1 MNFFYGSQ
9 YRLYVP
15 PSHLEDLRVKYRIT
29 TRRTTKEM
37 EPPTEILTYQI
48 VIFGAAG
55 DLAKKKLIPALY
67 KLHQKNLLPTNLI
80 ITGTSR
86 RELRK
91 ETWIEQLGDYPE
103 DFLHRLEWVTADLDN
118 PGSLENLPDCDDT
131 TYFLSVPPE
140 RYENAIINLK
150 GSGLLD
156 DPETSRVVIE
166 KPFGYDL
173 KSANHLQS
181 VVERHLREKQVYR
194 IDHYLGKDTVNNI
207 LATRFGNILL
217 EPLWNREYIEEVQI
231 YATETIGCEGR
242 SQYYETAGVVRDML
256 QNHMLQVLALI
267 AMEAPCRMEAK
278 EIRREKVKVLSATR
292 LGHKLVT
299 GQYEG
304 YRDEQGVGPESM
316 TPTFVAGDLYIDNWR
331 WKGVPFHFMTGK
343 KMPYQCV
350 EVVIKLKAPPLSLF
364 EGEANDRIVIRLQPH
379 AHLDIQIDVKSPGLG
394 DSVELATLTH
404 RYPDWLG
411 VDGYEKLLY
420 DAIEGD
426 QSHFVHSEE
435 VLESWRI
442 VDDLLCT
449 GDKCPVRT
457 APYIYHEGLWG
468 PLHKTEQITNWDYPA

>member
-1 MNFFYGSQ
+1 MSWYGLRRS
-9 YRLYVP
+9 LYVP
-15 PSHLEDLRVKYRIT
+15 PSHLDDLKVKYHIT
-29 TRRTTKEM
+29 TRRTMMETEPLTKG
-37 EPPTEILTYQI
+37 I
-48 VIFGAAG
+48 VIFGATG
-55 DLAKKKLIPALY
+55 DLCKKKLIPALY
-67 KLHQKNLLPTNLI
+67 KLWQKKLLPDNFLI
-80 ITGTSR
+80 VGSAR
-86 RELRK
+86 RQPTTEEWK
-91 ETWIEQLGDYPE
+91 KSLGEYPE
-103 DFLHRLEWVTADLDN
+103 EFLHHVDYQCADLSMPDTL
-118 PGSLENLPDCDDT
+118 GHLPDYLHDM

-140 RYENAIINLK
+140 RYGDAIINLK
-150 GSGLLD
+150 EAGLLD
-156 DPETSRVVIE
+156 DPERSRVVIE
-166 KPFGYDL
+166 KPFGYDY
-173 KSANHLQS
+173 KSANTLQS
-181 VVERHLREKQVYR
+181 VVARHLREKQVYR

-231 YATETIGCEGR
+231 FATETIGCEGR
-242 SQYYETAGVVRDML
+242 SQYYEGAGVVRDML

-267 AMEAPCRMEAK
+267 AMEAPCRMNAT
-278 EIRREKVKVLSATR
+278 EIRREKTKVLAATR
-292 LGHKLVT
+292 LGTKLVT

-316 TPTFVAGDLYIDNWR
+316 TQTFVAGDLYIDNWR

-364 EGEANDRIVIRLQPH
+364 EGETNDRIVIRLQPH
-379 AHLDIQIDVKSPGLG
+379 AHLDMQIDVKSPGLG
-394 DSVELATLTH
+394 DQVELATLTH

-420 DAIEGD
+420 DAINGD

-449 GDKCPVRT
+449 GDSCKIRT
-457 APYIYHEGLWG
+457 TPYIYHEGLWG
-468 PLHKTEQITNWDYPA
+468 PVHKTELITKWDYPS